1 MQTVFIL
8 PTTVIQLILQTILRV
23 MQYPPKTR
31 RKIFK
36 IPSVAMISANNAF
49 THILVYIRARNGQ
62 TEVTMSLNMRA
73 KNSFF
78 FFGEAP
84 YSSTE

>member
-1 MQTVFIL
+1 
-8 PTTVIQLILQTILRV
+8 
-23 MQYPPKTR
+23 
-31 RKIFK
+31 
-36 IPSVAMISANNAF
+36 MISANNAF

-84 YSSTE
+84 YSSTEWSISISYGLLLLPILWSCI